1 MFESEPIVRLCRAI
15 DIIPIENENR
25 LLLSF
30 GYPGSIVIVIV
41 IKKISLP
48 IPRVIVILFIREF
61 RSRFGE

>member
-25 LLLSF
+25 LLSF

-48 IPRVIVILFIREF
+48 TPRVIVVLFIREF

>member
-30 GYPGSIVIVIV
+30 GYPGSIVIVI
-41 IKKISLP
+41 KKY
-48 IPRVIVILFIREF
+48 LFRLLE
-61 RSRFGE
+61 